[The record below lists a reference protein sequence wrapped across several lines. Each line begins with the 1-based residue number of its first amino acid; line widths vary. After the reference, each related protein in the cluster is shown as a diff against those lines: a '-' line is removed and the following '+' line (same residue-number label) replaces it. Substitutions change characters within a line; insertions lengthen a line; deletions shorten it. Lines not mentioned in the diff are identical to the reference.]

1 MTRIEQN
8 LFQDIFHST
17 KYFNFIHELL
27 DQIIYYGIYHKDYT
41 NISTTIPK
49 ASLHPLHSTLIVS
62 GEKHLENLSINKITI
77 SNISY

>member
-41 NISTTIPK
+41 NISTTIPNT
-49 ASLHPLHSTLIVS
+49 SLYPPNSTLIIP
-62 GEKHLENLSINKITI
+62 GESYLENLLINKRAI
-77 SNISY
+77 SNIYY